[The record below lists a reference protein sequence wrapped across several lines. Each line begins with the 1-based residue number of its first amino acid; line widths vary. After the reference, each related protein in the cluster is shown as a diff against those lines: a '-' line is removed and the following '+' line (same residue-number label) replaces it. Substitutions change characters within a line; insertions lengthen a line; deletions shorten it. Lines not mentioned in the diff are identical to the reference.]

1 MKHFIFRVTRWLA
14 CFAVAALFIGGMT
27 GAASAQTSS
36 GQPRDVGKTVGIGK
50 GIKDSTFFA
59 DSNELVIDSYRSG
72 SGVVLGVGGLGAIA
86 LGALAM
92 FGRFQWQWLMALIGG
107 LVTIAG
113 VGTAIQYLTGAATL
127 KNNT

>member
-36 GQPRDVGKTVGIGK
+36 GKPRDVGKNVGIGK
-50 GIKDSTFFA
+50 GIEESTFFD
-59 DSNELVIDSYRSG
+59 DSNKLVLDSYRSG
-72 SGVVLGVGGLGAIA
+72 SGIVLGVGGLGAIG

-92 FGRFQWQWLMALIGG
+92 FGRFRWEWLMALIGG

>member
-36 GQPRDVGKTVGIGK
+36 GEPREVGRNVGIGK
-50 GIKDSTFFA
+50 GKTESSFFKDSN
-59 DSNELVIDSYRSG
+59 DLVLDSYRSG

-113 VGTAIQYLTGAATL
+113 VGTAIQYLTGATTL